1 MATQILLLE
10 DVEHLGH
17 KGEIVNVKS
26 GYAFN
31 FLIPKKFALVANAN
45 AVRRQA
51 RLQEER
57 KVKAAEDR
65 KDAEAIAERLKDAT
79 FTVEVKVDHDGHM
92 YGSVSTHDIINLIK
106 AQSGIELDKRAVPL
120 KHPIKQTGVHELN
133 LRLKE
138 GVEALVHLKV
148 LVEGAVEHE
157 AHEAV

>member
-10 DVEHLGH
+10 DVDNLGH

-57 KVKAAEDR
+57 KVKALHDR
-65 KDAEAIAERLKDAT
+65 SASEEIAQRLKDAA

-92 YGSVSTHDIINLIK
+92 YGSVTAHDILNLIK
-106 AQSGIELDKRAVPL
+106 MQSGIELDKRALPL
-120 KHPIKQTGVHELN
+120 KHPIKQTGVHEIT

-138 GVEALVHLKV
+138 GVEAMINLKV

-157 AHEAV
+157 AIS

>member
-10 DVEHLGH
+10 DVEHLGL

-26 GYAFN
+26 GFAYN

-45 AVRRQA
+45 AIRRQA

-57 KVKAAEDR
+57 KAKALEDR
-65 KDAEAIAERLKDAT
+65 KDAEALAERLKDAA
-79 FTVEVKVDHDGHM
+79 FTIEVKVDHDGHM
-92 YGSVSTHDIINLIK
+92 YGSVSSHDIVNLIK
-106 AQSGIELDKRAVPL
+106 QQSGIELDKRSIPL
-120 KHPIKQTGVHELN
+120 KHPIKQTGIHELN

-157 AHEAV
+157 AV

>member
-10 DVEHLGH
+10 DVDNLGH

-31 FLIPKKFALVANAN
+31 FLIPKRFALVANAN

-57 KVKAAEDR
+57 KIKATEDL
-65 KDAEAIAERLKDAT
+65 KASNEIAERLKEAV

-92 YGSVSTHDIINLIK
+92 YGSVSSLDIVHLIK
-106 AQSGIELDKRAVPL
+106 LQAGIELDKRTVPL
-120 KHPIKQTGVHELN
+120 KHPIKQTGVHDIT

-138 GVEALVHLKV
+138 GVEVLVHLKV
-148 LVEGAVEHE
+148 LVEGAEV
-157 AHEAV
+157 HEAV